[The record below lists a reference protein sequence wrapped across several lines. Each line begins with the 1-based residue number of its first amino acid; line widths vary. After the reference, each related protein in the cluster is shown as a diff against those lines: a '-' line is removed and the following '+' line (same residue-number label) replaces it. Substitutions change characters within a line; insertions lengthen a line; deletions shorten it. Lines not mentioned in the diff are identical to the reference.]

1 MKISTAG
8 KEAIK
13 KHEALRL
20 KSYMDT
26 SGVWTIGYGN
36 TFYENGNKVKSGDV
50 LTSDRANTL
59 FENIVN
65 KFANA
70 VESLLSVRVTQ
81 NQFDSLVSLAYNIG
95 INNFKKSSLLK
106 KVNANPLDRSIKDSF
121 EVWSKSAG
129 KVSKGLINRR
139 KAEVDNYFKSDKPAA
154 PILIIIGFALLTF
167 LIVK

>member
-1 MKISTAG
+1 MRISTAG
-8 KEAIK
+8 KEVIK

-70 VESLLSVRVTQ
+70 VESLLSVKVTQ

-95 INNFKKSSLLK
+95 IGNFKKSSLLK
-106 KVNANPLDRSIKDSF
+106 KVNANPLDRSIIDSF
-121 EVWSKSAG
+121 AVWNKSGG

-139 KAEVDNYFKSDKPAA
+139 KSEAANYFKASTIPIL
-154 PILIIIGFALLTF
+154 PILIISAIGLFFLT
-167 LIVK
+167 K